1 MALETIKINP
11 IPYWDSGCITLAPS
25 KRKASFAS
33 GSLSEAKAS
42 RLKASGFG
50 FVNWAQREGHDS
62 GVDGSGGETSTVG
75 KEVDISVS
83 RAQGRSPSFHVGE
96 RTRMGPAP

>member
-1 MALETIKINP
+1 M
-11 IPYWDSGCITLAPS
+11 
-25 KRKASFAS
+25 
-33 GSLSEAKAS
+33 
-42 RLKASGFG
+42 
-50 FVNWAQREGHDS
+50 NWAQREGHDS